1 MVRLA
6 DKESKKEREKQDNG
20 NPSVQADLARKA
32 LYVGFDLRRGHQE
45 DARALSGHR
54 PAPSR
59 RP

>member
-45 DARALSGHR
+45 DA
-54 PAPSR
+54 
-59 RP
+59 